1 MKAAAR
7 STSNRST
14 PYSASPPIGTTA
26 TPNAGSVAACPPLV
40 ERDEVNVASGAFVR
54 LRQATTTPG
63 STSAMRSQTWTV
75 SVMGRLAVRIV
86 PVESG
91 FTSLAAMSFWAP
103 ASRRLG
109 HDVAVREVGL
119 VAGQELRLLLA
130 PCTMSCAGAHPATA
144 HIRCA

>member
-1 MKAAAR
+1 M
-7 STSNRST
+7 
-14 PYSASPPIGTTA
+14 
-26 TPNAGSVAACPPLV
+26 
-40 ERDEVNVASGAFVR
+40 NVASGAFVR

-75 SVMGRLAVRIV
+75 SVMGRLPVRIV

-130 PCTMSCAGAHPATA
+130 PCTMSCAGAHQQRLTSDVRDPVGRSGLSGWHPAREGRGFRATLHLA
-144 HIRCA
+144 PRSRESPGE